1 MNSTLN
7 NTAMLGAGT
16 FSVVVFLAFGLLFEP
31 DSSNELGEEDR
42 VVVQC
47 IDAIAAAD
55 SAFWDP
61 DTRLPTDQSIDAV
74 ELTLLRGIPF
84 AYVAFS
90 SRHGGLDSPTALCWY
105 DRETQNVTR
114 IAYDGGTGG
123 SNGIVLH
130 ERDAYFIDLPPEDK
144 RVARANATIKDI
156 DLADVIPGNR
166 EEN

>member
-7 NTAMLGAGT
+7 NSAMLGAGA
-16 FSVVVFLAFGLLFEP
+16 FFVVVFLAFGLLFQP
-31 DSSNELGEEDR
+31 DSLNELGEEDR
-42 VVVQC
+42 IVVQC

-61 DTRLPTDQSIDAV
+61 DTRLPTDRSIDAV

-84 AYVAFS
+84 AYVMFS

-123 SNGIVLH
+123 NNGIVLH
-130 ERDAYFIDLPPEDK
+130 ERDAYFIKLPLEDK
-144 RVARANATIKDI
+144 RAAHESATIKDI
-156 DLADVIPGNR
+156 NLADVVPGD
-166 EEN
+166 

>member
-1 MNSTLN
+1 MNSALKN
-7 NTAMLGAGT
+7 SAMLGAGT
-16 FSVVVFLAFGLLFEP
+16 FFVVVFLAFGLLFEP
-31 DSSNELGEEDR
+31 DSLKELGEDDR

-61 DTRLPTDQSIDAV
+61 DTRLPTDRSIDAV

-84 AYVAFS
+84 AYVMFS
-90 SRHGGLDSPTALCWY
+90 SRYGGLDSPTALCWY
-105 DRETQNVTR
+105 DLESQNVTR

-130 ERDAYFIDLPPEDK
+130 ERDAYFVDLPLEDK
-144 RVARANATIKDI
+144 RVARESATIKDF
-156 DLADVIPGNR
+156 DLADVIPGN
-166 EEN
+166 